1 MESKLDETTLVTL
14 SLLEERLLR
23 LEQILYGSTAPSTD
37 QPAQPVATSLAELE
51 RRFSQLLRH
60 FRVYSEILQI
70 YKSHPTLFQPAS
82 TSSSGSSSQL
92 PPTQLSPEE
101 VRTTVLAYATDFPA
115 MASALTAAT
124 SDAPI
129 PDAAQSAQLASLV
142 PRMRAVEALQ
152 RAQEA
157 EMAELRRRSERALR
171 IWYEGGILRC
181 GQSLADSHT
190 RLERVERDLRRE
202 ERRRKDEL
210 EAL

>member
-1 MESKLDETTLVTL
+1 
-14 SLLEERLLR
+14 
-23 LEQILYGSTAPSTD
+23 
-37 QPAQPVATSLAELE
+37 
-51 RRFSQLLRH
+51 
-60 FRVYSEILQI
+60 
-70 YKSHPTLFQPAS
+70 
-82 TSSSGSSSQL
+82 
-92 PPTQLSPEE
+92 
-101 VRTTVLAYATDFPA
+101 
-115 MASALTAAT
+115 
-124 SDAPI
+124 
-129 PDAAQSAQLASLV
+129 V

-190 RLERVERDLRRE
+190 RLERVERDVRRE